1 MPELPDVLA
10 YLTALKRTVGDQPL
24 EGAQL
29 RSAFLVRSPTPPL
42 ESAVGR
48 RVVEFRRLGKR
59 IVWCM
64 EDDLFLVFHLMI
76 GGRFHLKKPGQRP
89 T

>member
-59 IVWCM
+59 MIRYARSDV
-64 EDDLFLVFHLMI
+64 LAFLEASKVENQI
-76 GGRFHLKKPGQRP
+76 NG
-89 T
+89 